1 MSDMRTAIT
10 NAMAAGTIET
20 PAPAPA
26 AAPAA
31 PAATPTTPS
40 TPAPAPVPAV
50 ARDEA
55 GRFAGRAEPK
65 PAETAPPAAEKPAS
79 AATAPKYR
87 PPQSW
92 KPVVREKWAT
102 LPEDVQEEID
112 RVERAAADRIRK
124 AGEAEKGYGALRQ
137 ALTPYEAH
145 LRASGKAV
153 PEALGDALKLFT
165 SLRSG
170 SPQERASAL
179 ANLINEAEQAGV
191 GLDSINAILSQAP
204 AQSAAQAKPQEFRDP
219 RFDQFMQ
226 AMQTRERARVSQTIT
241 DFAAKHEFFAD
252 VQDDIAGLMEAGIAK
267 DLQTAYDYAVA
278 LPKHREIGA
287 VLEQR
292 KAAEAA
298 RTGNEATERAKQ
310 AASSPRASPV
320 SGAGPAPSKLRDIIA
335 SHM

>member
-10 NAMAAGTIET
+10 NAMESGKIET
-20 PAPAPA
+20 PAPTPAAAPAPAPA
-26 AAPAA
+26 AAPG
-31 PAATPTTPS
+31 S
-40 TPAPAPVPAV
+40 PAPAPAPTV
-50 ARDEA
+50 ARDDA
-55 GRFAGRAEPK
+55 GRFAGKAEAK
-65 PAETAPPAAEKPAS
+65 PAETAPAATPEKPAS

-92 KPVVREKWAT
+92 KPAVREKWTA

-204 AQSAAQAKPQEFRDP
+204 AQPAAQKPAEFRDP

-320 SGAGPAPSKLRDIIA
+320 SGAGPAPSKLRDVIA